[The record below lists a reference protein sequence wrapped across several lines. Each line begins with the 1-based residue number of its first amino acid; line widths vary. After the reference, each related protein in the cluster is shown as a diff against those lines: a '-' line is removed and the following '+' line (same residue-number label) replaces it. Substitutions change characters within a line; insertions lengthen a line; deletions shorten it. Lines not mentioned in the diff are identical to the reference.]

1 MNYIGTGMDGTN
13 VYMGEDIIILC
24 KDKKVAQIITPKD
37 LYLIDSDGKV
47 ISTKEL
53 KNCFTPT
60 YNELY
65 EYWLKTKE

>member
-1 MNYIGTGMDGTN
+1 MNYSGTGTDGTE

-37 LYLIDSDGKV
+37 IYLIDNGGRV

-53 KNCFTPT
+53 KGCFSPMDGENALKERE
-60 YNELY
+60 NE
-65 EYWLKTKE
+65 